1 MTDLDEV
8 FRLLS
13 DKGGDRYGG
22 EDVSQLQ
29 HALQCAK
36 LAERANASDA
46 LIVAALL
53 HDIGHLSIDDEGLAE
68 RGEDAC
74 HELVGAAVLSRLFG
88 PEVTEPVRLHVDAKR
103 YLCATNPR
111 YRERLSPSS
120 VTSLRVQGGPFT
132 SAEAEIF
139 KENTFSDAAIAL
151 RSWDE
156 SAKDPKAETP
166 GLGHYRAIA
175 DRASQGWRRG
185 RLILVVGPS
194 GAGKD
199 TLIAAARDRLADDP
213 HYQFPQRVVTRDSS
227 HVREVHDS
235 VTEEAFSR
243 MTETGAFC
251 LAWQAHGLSYGV
263 PISVAAALSQG
274 LTVVVNTSRGVVDAA
289 CDRFPNVEV
298 IHVTAAP
305 ATIAARLH
313 AREGL
318 AEGDRQGRVERRVDI
333 PRDRARVTDIKN
345 DGPLAQNLAAFLAAV
360 TGAAVGERS

>member
-1 MTDLDEV
+1 MTDLDAV

-13 DKGGDRYGG
+13 EKGAARCGG

-36 LAERANASDA
+36 LAERANAPDA
-46 LIVAALL
+46 LVVAALL
-53 HDIGHLSIDDEGLAE
+53 HDIGHLSSDDEGLAE

-88 PEVTEPVRLHVDAKR
+88 PEVTESVRLHVDAKR
-103 YLCATNPR
+103 YLCATNAR
-111 YRERLSPSS
+111 YSARLSPSS
-120 VTSLRVQGGPFT
+120 VKSLRVQGGPFT
-132 SAEAEIF
+132 PAEAEIF
-139 KENTFSDAAIAL
+139 RENTFSDAALAL

-166 GLGHYRAIA
+166 GLKHYRAIA
-175 DRASQGWRRG
+175 DKASHGWRRG

-199 TLIAAARDRLADDP
+199 TLIAAASERLTHDP
-213 HYQFPQRVVTRDSS
+213 RYHFPQRVVTRDSS
-227 HVREVHDS
+227 HAREVHDS
-235 VTEEAFSR
+235 VTEEAFSH

-263 PISVAAALSQG
+263 PISFAAALSQG
-274 LTVVVNTSRGVVDAA
+274 RTVIVNTSRGVVDAA

-298 IHVTAAP
+298 IHVTADP

-318 AEGDRQGRVERRVDI
+318 AVGDRQGRVERRVGF
-333 PRDRARVTDIKN
+333 PRDRANVTDIRN
-345 DGPLAQNLAAFLAAV
+345 GGPLAQSLAAFLAAV
-360 TGAAVGERS
+360 TGTAVGEHL